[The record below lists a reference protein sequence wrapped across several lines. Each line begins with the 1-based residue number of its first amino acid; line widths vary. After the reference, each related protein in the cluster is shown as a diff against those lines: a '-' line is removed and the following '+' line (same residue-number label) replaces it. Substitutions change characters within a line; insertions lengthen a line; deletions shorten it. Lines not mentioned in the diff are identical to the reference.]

1 MQMSARD
8 KSNLLNSALRPQ
20 RKPKVPKDAL
30 GARAKAS
37 LKQQSSRKSSPLP
50 PSSPFATSSQIPDF
64 LPIATSEASEH
75 LETPFYEEVSVEEE
89 HDFESDVYGML
100 EEPADVQ
107 YSTYSARNSD
117 PFGFFALEAK
127 LKAQRKEQ
135 SITTTS
141 NAPYPQSWEPPHSPH
156 KPRIRKRASGK
167 NADSP
172 SLPSSP
178 SPAKPRRVTKQGLA
192 KATNT
197 DETKIQKA
205 LSDDEKDCLDV
216 ASQDYQPRKR
226 MKTKAVRRQ
235 GQRNGDKS
243 VDPERLARDLKVLL
257 PKRSS
262 RRNGKR
268 RSDSNSHEADAKRLR
283 GTTRDKQNKSDT
295 GDQERDSERQKRLEY
310 FKKLEDYKVAKE
322 NVYVI

>member
-1 MQMSARD
+1 MQMSSRD
-8 KSNLLNSALRPQ
+8 KSNLPNSALRPQ
-20 RKPKVPKDAL
+20 RKPEVPKGAPR
-30 GARAKAS
+30 ARAKAS
-37 LKQQSSRKSSPLP
+37 LKQQSPRKSSPLP

-75 LETPFYEEVSVEEE
+75 PEAPFYEEVSVEEE

-100 EEPADVQ
+100 EGPADAQ

-192 KATNT
+192 KATNSCFSGLPASKT
-197 DETKIQKA
+197 DE
-205 LSDDEKDCLDV
+205 
-216 ASQDYQPRKR
+216 
-226 MKTKAVRRQ
+226 
-235 GQRNGDKS
+235 
-243 VDPERLARDLKVLL
+243 
-257 PKRSS
+257 
-262 RRNGKR
+262 
-268 RSDSNSHEADAKRLR
+268 
-283 GTTRDKQNKSDT
+283 NKS
-295 GDQERDSERQKRLEY
+295 
-310 FKKLEDYKVAKE
+310 
-322 NVYVI
+322 

>member
-1 MQMSARD
+1 
-8 KSNLLNSALRPQ
+8 
-20 RKPKVPKDAL
+20 
-30 GARAKAS
+30 
-37 LKQQSSRKSSPLP
+37 
-50 PSSPFATSSQIPDF
+50 
-64 LPIATSEASEH
+64 
-75 LETPFYEEVSVEEE
+75 
-89 HDFESDVYGML
+89 ML
-100 EEPADVQ
+100 EGPADAQ
-107 YSTYSARNSD
+107 YSTYSAQNSD

-192 KATNT
+192 KATNS
-197 DETKIQKA
+197 DETKIQEA
-205 LSDDEKDCLDV
+205 FSDDEKDCLDV
-216 ASQDYQPRKR
+216 ASQDYQSRKR
-226 MKTKAVRRQ
+226 MKTNAVGKQ
-235 GQRNGDKS
+235 EQRNGDKS
-243 VDPERLARDLKVLL
+243 INPERLARDLKVLL

-268 RSDSNSHEADAKRLR
+268 RSNLSSHEADAKRLR
-283 GTTRDKQNKSDT
+283 GTTRDKQTKSDA
-295 GDQERDSERQKRLEY
+295 DQERDSERQKRLEY
-310 FKKLEDYKVAKE
+310 FKKLENYKVAKE